1 MKKPDYDSPASLR
14 SFLEQQGM
22 AMQKKFGQNFLI
34 NPMARRRLVDALQV
48 DDSTTVWEVGP
59 GLGAMTDEILSRGA
73 SVTAFEIDRGFA
85 ACVSDFFEEYHA
97 KGRFNLVLGDVLKTW
112 KPYAEEEAK
121 KHEGKGEGAENQ
133 KKESISLCIPQ
144 RFFGN
149 LPYNV
154 AATIIADMISEG
166 VRFPRAVVTVQKEVA
181 QRMCATVG
189 SKDYS
194 SFSILCSWAYKVTP
208 LLDLGGG
215 SFWPRPN
222 VDSRAVVMELKED
235 FPCCQ
240 NPRHFM
246 KLLRGLF
253 ASRRKTIKNNL
264 TVFYGMG
271 ERATEVLEK
280 AGINPQ
286 ARAEELSL
294 ETLLHLSDI
303 SNSYIVKL

>member
-1 MKKPDYDSPASLR
+1 MKKPDYDSPSSLKN
-14 SFLEQQGM
+14 FLDQQGM

-34 NPMARRRLVDALQV
+34 NGPARRRLIDALQV
-48 DDSTTVWEVGP
+48 DDVTSVWEVGP
-59 GLGAMTDEILSRGA
+59 GLGAMTGEILSRGA
-73 SVTAFEIDRGFA
+73 RVTAFEIDRGFA
-85 ACVSDFFEEYHA
+85 ACVGDFFKDYETQG
-97 KGRFNLVLGDVLKTW
+97 KFTLVEGDVLKTW
-112 KPYAEEEAK
+112 KSQAEK
-121 KHEGKGEGAENQ
+121 Q
-133 KKESISLCIPQ
+133 LPD

-154 AATIIADMISEG
+154 AATIIADMISAG
-166 VRFPRAVVTVQKEVA
+166 YRFPRSVVTVQKEVA

-208 LLDLGGG
+208 LMDLGGG

-222 VDSRAVVMELKED
+222 VDSRAVVMELRED
-235 FPCCQ
+235 FPRCQ
-240 NPRHFM
+240 NPEHFM

-264 TVFYGMG
+264 TVFYSNG
-271 ERATEVLEK
+271 EQAAAVLDEAK
-280 AGINPQ
+280 INPQ
-286 ARAEELSL
+286 IRAEELPL

-303 SNSYIVKL
+303 SNSIVGRQA

>member
-1 MKKPDYDSPASLR
+1 MKKPDYDSPSSLKN
-14 SFLEQQGM
+14 FLDQQGM

-34 NPMARRRLVDALQV
+34 NGPARRRLIDALQV
-48 DDSTTVWEVGP
+48 DDATSVWEVGP

-73 SVTAFEIDRGFA
+73 SLTAFEIDRGFTS
-85 ACVSDFFEEYHA
+85 CVSDFFKDYQA
-97 KGRFNLVLGDVLKTW
+97 QGKFTLVEGDVLKTW
-112 KPYAEEEAK
+112 KSQAEK
-121 KHEGKGEGAENQ
+121 Q
-133 KKESISLCIPQ
+133 LPD

-154 AATIIADMISEG
+154 AATIIADMISAG
-166 VRFPRAVVTVQKEVA
+166 YRFPRSVVTVQKEVA

-208 LLDLGGG
+208 LMDLGGG

-222 VDSRAVVMELKED
+222 VDSRAVVMEQRED
-235 FPCCQ
+235 FPRCQ
-240 NPRHFM
+240 NPEHFM

-264 TVFYGMG
+264 TVFYSNG
-271 ERATEVLEK
+271 EQAAAVLDEAK
-280 AGINPQ
+280 INPQ
-286 ARAEELSL
+286 IRAEELPL
-294 ETLLHLSDI
+294 ETLLQLSDV
-303 SNSYIVKL
+303 SNSIVGSRE

>member
-1 MKKPDYDSPASLR
+1 MKKPDYDSPSSLKN
-14 SFLEQQGM
+14 FLDQQGM

-34 NPMARRRLVDALQV
+34 NGPARRRLIDALQV
-48 DDSTTVWEVGP
+48 DDVTSVWEVGP

-85 ACVSDFFEEYHA
+85 SCVRDFFKDYETQG
-97 KGRFNLVLGDVLKTW
+97 KFTLVEGDVLKTW
-112 KPYAEEEAK
+112 KSQAEK
-121 KHEGKGEGAENQ
+121 Q
-133 KKESISLCIPQ
+133 LPD

-154 AATIIADMISEG
+154 AATIIADMISAG
-166 VRFPRAVVTVQKEVA
+166 YRFPRSVVTVQKEVA

-208 LLDLGGG
+208 LMDLGGG

-222 VDSRAVVMELKED
+222 VDSRAVVMELRED
-235 FPCCQ
+235 FPRCQ
-240 NPRHFM
+240 NPEHFM

-264 TVFYGMG
+264 TVFYSNG
-271 ERATEVLEK
+271 EQASAVLDEAK
-280 AGINPQ
+280 INPQ
-286 ARAEELSL
+286 IRAEELPL

-303 SNSYIVKL
+303 SNSIVGRQA

>member
-1 MKKPDYDSPASLR
+1 MKKPDYDSPSSLKN
-14 SFLEQQGM
+14 FLDQQGM

-34 NPMARRRLVDALQV
+34 NGPARRRLIDALQV
-48 DDSTTVWEVGP
+48 DDVTSVWEVGP

-73 SVTAFEIDRGFA
+73 RVTAFEIDRGFA
-85 ACVSDFFEEYHA
+85 SCVRDFFKDYETQG
-97 KGRFNLVLGDVLKTW
+97 KFTLVEGDVLKTW
-112 KPYAEEEAK
+112 KSQAEK
-121 KHEGKGEGAENQ
+121 Q
-133 KKESISLCIPQ
+133 LPD

-154 AATIIADMISEG
+154 AATIIADMISAG
-166 VRFPRAVVTVQKEVA
+166 YRFPRSVVTVQKEVA

-208 LLDLGGG
+208 LMDLGGG

-222 VDSRAVVMELKED
+222 VDSRAVVMELRED
-235 FPCCQ
+235 FPRCQ
-240 NPRHFM
+240 NPEHFM

-264 TVFYGMG
+264 TVFYSNG
-271 ERATEVLEK
+271 EQASAVLDEAK
-280 AGINPQ
+280 INPQ
-286 ARAEELSL
+286 VRAEELPL
-294 ETLLHLSDI
+294 EILLHLSDI
-303 SNSYIVKL
+303 SNAFNRG

>member
-1 MKKPDYDSPASLR
+1 MKKPDYDSPSSLKN
-14 SFLEQQGM
+14 FLDQQGM

-34 NPMARRRLVDALQV
+34 NGPARRRLIDALQV
-48 DDSTTVWEVGP
+48 DDVTSVWEVGP

-73 SVTAFEIDRGFA
+73 RVTAFEIDRGFA
-85 ACVSDFFEEYHA
+85 SCVRDFFKDYETQG
-97 KGRFNLVLGDVLKTW
+97 KFTLVEGDVLKTW
-112 KPYAEEEAK
+112 KSQAEK
-121 KHEGKGEGAENQ
+121 Q
-133 KKESISLCIPQ
+133 LPD

-154 AATIIADMISEG
+154 AATIIADMISAG
-166 VRFPRAVVTVQKEVA
+166 YRFPRSVVTVQKEVA

-208 LLDLGGG
+208 LMDLGGG

-222 VDSRAVVMELKED
+222 VDSRAVVMELRED
-235 FPCCQ
+235 FPRCQ
-240 NPRHFM
+240 NPEHFM

-264 TVFYGMG
+264 TVFYSNGDQ
-271 ERATEVLEK
+271 ASAVLDEAK
-280 AGINPQ
+280 INPQ
-286 ARAEELSL
+286 IRAEELPL

-303 SNSYIVKL
+303 SNSIVGRQA